1 MAVSQG
7 VSKWLFAGVG
17 ILIALI
23 VIVVLVLSMTKQPS
37 ADELIV
43 QVIELRNVDDS
54 VKRAQLISA
63 IDEQVARKG
72 SGNLAEQW
80 ERVTQ
85 CLPSGCPDEAFFDTI
100 FIAANEFSVVNSET
114 IMHVLFVNRYWDDEE
129 RVVEFSKSLS
139 EVDKT
144 VPELSRQIERAWR
157 GVVECNNACEGKND
171 RYFEMIGTLVAT

>member
-23 VIVVLVLSMTKQPS
+23 VIVVLALSLTKQPS
-37 ADELIV
+37 ADQLVV
-43 QVIELRNVDDS
+43 QVVELRNVEDS
-54 VKRAQLISA
+54 VKKAQLISS
-63 IDEQVARKG
+63 IDEQVMRLG
-72 SGNLAEQW
+72 SSNLAEQW

-100 FIAANEFSVVNSET
+100 FIVANEFSVEQSEL

-139 EVDKT
+139 EVDSM
-144 VPELSRQIERAWR
+144 VPELGRKVERAW
-157 GVVECNNACEGKND
+157 GNVIECNNACDDKND
-171 RYFEMIGTLVAT
+171 RYFEMLTTLMA